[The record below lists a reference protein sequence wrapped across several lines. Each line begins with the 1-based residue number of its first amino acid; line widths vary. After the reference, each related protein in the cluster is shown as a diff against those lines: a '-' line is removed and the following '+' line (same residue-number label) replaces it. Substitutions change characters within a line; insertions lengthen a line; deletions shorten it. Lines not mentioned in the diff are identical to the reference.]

1 MTDTVSAQ
9 PAQRGFLGWVERT
22 GNKLPDPVFIFFYLI
37 IVLMVISVIA
47 ALVKLSAI
55 HPTQLG
61 ADGTNAI
68 ITSESLLSAENI
80 QRLWVEMPKTFTHF
94 HPLGYVLVVMLGAG
108 VAERCGLF
116 ASGIRQAVKG
126 APLALL
132 TPVVAL
138 VAMLSNHA
146 ADAGYV
152 VMIPLAAILFAS
164 VGRHPLA
171 GIAAAFAGVS
181 GGFSANIAPGQLDAL
196 LFGITEAA
204 VDGSGLDAAWT
215 MNIAGNAYFIAALLV
230 IYLPVIWFVT
240 DKVIEPRL
248 GKWVPSGDYAASY
261 TGEDKPLTDA
271 QRKGLRHAGLA
282 ILAVVILWGI
292 MAFAPGTPLLND
304 GEVLEGTSLLSK
316 LLPIGLFLVSFMV
329 FAIAFIVAAKLSKFG
344 IVQVLPIFKVK
355 SLLSKIIYFLNI
367 SLNVLVKLTIWAMA
381 IGLAVFAIRLLWGL
395 GPGIPVEGIE
405 GQQWYQTAT
414 PFFRSL
420 VAAFM
425 VLFLAAGW
433 AYGRAAGTIKDH
445 RDLVGMMA
453 EAMKDMGYYL
463 VLAFAA
469 AHFVAMFNW
478 SNLGI
483 ITAIHGADTIQS
495 SGLPLPIV
503 IGLIVLFAA
512 LLNLF
517 VGSASAKWAL
527 LAPVLVPMLML
538 LNLSPETATA
548 AYRVGDGAT
557 NIITPLMVYF
567 PLILVF
573 ARRWQK
579 DYGLGSLTAM
589 MIPYSIWMLITGVIL
604 MMVWIWLGIE
614 LGPGAPVEF
623 ILPTAS

>member
-1 MTDTVSAQ
+1 MTDTTSPTSEQ
-9 PAQRGFLGWVERT
+9 KGFLAWVERT
-22 GNKLPDPVFIFFYLI
+22 GNRLPDPVFIFFYLI
-37 IVLMVISVIA
+37 ALLVVISVVL
-47 ALVKLSAI
+47 ALFGASAQ
-55 HPTQLG
+55 HPTQLN
-61 ADGTNAI
+61 ADGTPVMIKSA
-68 ITSESLLSAENI
+68 SLLSAENI

-108 VAERCGLF
+108 VAERSGLF
-116 ASGIRQAVKG
+116 ASGIRQAVRG
-126 APLALL
+126 APLFLL

-181 GGFSANIAPGQLDAL
+181 GGFSANISPGQLDAL

-204 VDGSGLDAAWT
+204 VDGSGLDPSWT
-215 MNIAGNAYFIAALLV
+215 MNIAGNWWFIAILMV

-240 DKVIEPRL
+240 DKIIEPRL
-248 GKWVPSGDYAASY
+248 GKWVPDETHADYGD
-261 TGEDKPLTDA
+261 EDKPLTDA
-271 QRKGLRHAGLA
+271 QRKGLRRAGLA
-282 ILAVVILWGI
+282 ILAVCALWAA
-292 MAFAPGTPLLND
+292 MTFAPGTPLLAD
-304 GEVLEGTSLLSK
+304 ET
-316 LLPIGLFLVSFMV
+316 
-329 FAIAFIVAAKLSKFG
+329 
-344 IVQVLPIFKVK
+344 
-355 SLLSKIIYFLNI
+355 
-367 SLNVLVKLTIWAMA
+367 
-381 IGLAVFAIRLLWGL
+381 AV
-395 GPGIPVEGIE
+395 PG
-405 GQQWYQTAT
+405 QAWYVTAT

-420 VAAFM
+420 VAGFM

-433 AYGRAAGTIKDH
+433 AYGSAAGTIKNH
-445 RDLVGMMA
+445 RDLVDMMA
-453 EAMKDMGYYL
+453 EAMKDLGYYL

-478 SNLGI
+478 SNLGLI
-483 ITAIHGADTIQS
+483 SAVHGANGIQA
-495 SGLPLPIV
+495 SGLPLPIAL
-503 IGLIVLFAA
+503 GLIVLFTG

-538 LNLSPETATA
+538 LGISPEGATA

-567 PLILVF
+567 PLILIF

-579 DYGLGSLTAM
+579 DFGLGSLTAM
-589 MIPYSIWMLITGVIL
+589 MIPYSVWMLITGVIL
-604 MMVWIWLGIE
+604 MVLWIAFGLD
-614 LGPGAPVEF
+614 LGPGAPMSYT
-623 ILPTAS
+623 LPG